1 MNKEAATNCEQ
12 CGTPLDE
19 TIGDDYVER
28 LIHALDHPEPNTRA
42 TAALILGKIGDQRAL
57 EALCSKAKTSKDMA
71 LLEAIAEALGN
82 FPSQKAID
90 ALAHLLRTSWLPVRV
105 KAAEALK
112 RIGTVDALEVLREIA
127 TKDASELVRKVSE
140 DAAEHRPKT
149 LSGSDTCRT

>member
-1 MNKEAATNCEQ
+1 MDKGAATNCER
-12 CGTPLDE
+12 CGAPLDE
-19 TIGDDYVER
+19 PIGDDYVER

-112 RIGTVDALEVLREIA
+112 RIGTVDALKVLREIA

>member
-1 MNKEAATNCEQ
+1 MDKEAATNCER
-12 CGTPLDE
+12 CGAPLDE
-19 TIGDDYVER
+19 PIGSDYVER
-28 LIHALDHPEPNTRA
+28 LIHALDHPEPITRG
-42 TAALILGKIGDQRAL
+42 TAALILGKISDQRAL

-112 RIGTVDALEVLREIA
+112 RIGTTDALKVLREVA
-127 TKDASELVRKVSE
+127 LKDASELVRKVSE
-140 DAAEHRPKT
+140 DDAEHRPKT
-149 LSGSDTCRT
+149 ISGSGTCGT

>member
-12 CGTPLDE
+12 CGAPLDE
-19 TIGDDYVER
+19 PIGDDYVER
-28 LIHALDHPEPNTRA
+28 LIHTLDHPEPNTRA

-112 RIGTVDALEVLREIA
+112 RIGTVDALKVLREIA